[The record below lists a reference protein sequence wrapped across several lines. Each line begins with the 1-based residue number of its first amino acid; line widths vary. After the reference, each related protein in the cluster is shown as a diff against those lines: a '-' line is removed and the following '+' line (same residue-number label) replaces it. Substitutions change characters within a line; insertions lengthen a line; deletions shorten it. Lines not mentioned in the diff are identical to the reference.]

1 MPSSTQSLTVLF
13 IYRAYWTLNLF
24 LSDES
29 KQHKYV
35 YMAMC
40 RSEWT
45 AACDA
50 TGGKTYANIFVVRR
64 VSILNMFWFCLWW
77 RQSIN
82 LLFLKAR
89 QLIRICI
96 PLCEEMPAY
105 FFFLLALHL
114 YVAIV
119 VVYKNIETTMLTRS
133 KRPVYMTFLIELKFD
148 NFFWVRRRSRS
159 IQYNDDDDDSRSMR
173 SIWSTWIYMF
183 CFFSF
188 YFSSLFCN
196 GIFSEFW
203 ARKRVL
209 SIIFL
214 SRIFLFIFDIVDV
227 VVVVVCVPHQGSSVL
242 WNWCAASMSAI
253 HDRRGYQI
261 VINCH
266 WSRWLWAKNIRRI
279 SRLDQISAYA
289 LSVCMCFALISARTN
304 DCNHQQYVQIVWI
317 MKIASQF
324 LEKAWKMSKS
334 FECN

>member
-1 MPSSTQSLTVLF
+1 
-13 IYRAYWTLNLF
+13 
-24 LSDES
+24 
-29 KQHKYV
+29 
-35 YMAMC
+35 
-40 RSEWT
+40 
-45 AACDA
+45 
-50 TGGKTYANIFVVRR
+50 
-64 VSILNMFWFCLWW
+64 
-77 RQSIN
+77 
-82 LLFLKAR
+82 
-89 QLIRICI
+89 
-96 PLCEEMPAY
+96 
-105 FFFLLALHL
+105 
-114 YVAIV
+114 
-119 VVYKNIETTMLTRS
+119 
-133 KRPVYMTFLIELKFD
+133 
-148 NFFWVRRRSRS
+148 
-159 IQYNDDDDDSRSMR
+159 MR

-209 SIIFL
+209 CIIFL

-261 VINCH
+261 AINCH
-266 WSRWLWAKNIRRI
+266 WSRWLRAKNIRRI